1 MRYVIILNKPVVWL
15 LWNLAAQ
22 LALLT
27 GLEPIKQIYG
37 RLLDIST
44 QESARG
50 ISVFP
55 GTVTNHSS
63 FTLKLLSFHIFTYFV
78 SSVCFP
84 SLFSQWQ
91 SISPEVVLCYSGMPR
106 SNAGET
112 FGQFWHRY
120 GLCCKEHG
128 TTTFICTYNL
138 TRFVMQYV
146 TL

>member
-55 GTVTNHSS
+55 GTVTNHSGHLSPWSCCHFTSLLTS
-63 FTLKLLSFHIFTYFV
+63 FPLYAFPACSLNGSPSVQRWYFAIQACQGVTQVRHLDSFDIYMVYVARNLAQLPLYVPTTLL
-78 SSVCFP
+78 
-84 SLFSQWQ
+84 
-91 SISPEVVLCYSGMPR
+91 
-106 SNAGET
+106 
-112 FGQFWHRY
+112 
-120 GLCCKEHG
+120 GLWCS
-128 TTTFICTYNL
+128 
-138 TRFVMQYV
+138 M
-146 TL
+146 